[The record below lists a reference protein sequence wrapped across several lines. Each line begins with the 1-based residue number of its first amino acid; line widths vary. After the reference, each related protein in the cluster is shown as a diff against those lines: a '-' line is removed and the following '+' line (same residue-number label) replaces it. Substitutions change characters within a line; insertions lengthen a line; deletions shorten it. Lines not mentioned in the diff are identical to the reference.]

1 MDFKKIPIKIYGLF
15 VLALVL
21 AVTAG
26 ILLTRILVNHGFVTA
41 YAKGDYQVEKE
52 ECLFTVNVPE
62 SYLPYYNLGNV
73 AFEKKDYN
81 SAIGYY
87 TRALELYPLGHKE
100 CDIRINLALAMCY
113 SIDFE
118 NLSTQESFDTAQL
131 ILYKAK
137 DILLANNWA
146 TESGADHRDDDAQQL
161 KEDIDRM
168 LDMLQN
174 ADGDGDTDQRDHETE
189 KDDTDGDNS
198 DDKDNSNNQSEKEKR
213 QKDKLDKNKKDAME
227 ERRQDQDFLDKYGSY
242 GDGNDA
248 NGIDG
253 RGSYKPW

>member
-1 MDFKKIPIKIYGLF
+1 MDFKKIPIKIYGLI
-15 VLALVL
+15 VLVLVL
-21 AVTAG
+21 AVASG

-41 YAKGDYQVEKE
+41 YAKGDYQVERE
-52 ECLFTVNVPE
+52 ESLFAVNVPE

-73 AFEKKDYN
+73 AYERKDYN

-87 TRALELYPLGHKE
+87 SRALELYPVGHKE

-113 SIDFE
+113 SIDFD

-146 TESGADHRDDDAQQL
+146 TESGAGHRDDDAQQL

-174 ADGDGDTDQRDHETE
+174 SDNGDNEDQRDHDME
-189 KDDTDGDNS
+189 KDKENGDNS

-227 ERRQDQDFLDKYGSY
+227 ERRQDQDFLDKYGSQS
-242 GDGNDA
+242 GDGA
-248 NGIDG
+248 NGIG
-253 RGSYKPW
+253 GGGGSYKPW